1 MIDDKLLVVLQM
13 RREFKPESMPL
24 VERFETSTSMILRI
38 LVHQILQSVANNL
51 ARPDVSQEHGAFILK
66 AVHNRAKCTL

>member
-24 VERFETSTSMILRI
+24 VERFENLKSVILRI
-38 LVHQILQSVANNL
+38 LIH
-51 ARPDVSQEHGAFILK
+51 
-66 AVHNRAKCTL
+66 